1 MKKIVFLLFFSVMS
15 TMFVEAGPVSERTAR
30 ASAEAFL
37 ASRGKQVE
45 SLIMAP
51 ARRGMETETTAPY
64 YAFNVG
70 NDGGFV
76 VVSGDDNLDPIL
88 GYADQ
93 GDIDLNNLPDGL
105 QYMLDC
111 YAAASPARTQ
121 ATIR

>member
-64 YAFNVG
+64 YAFNVE

-93 GDIDLNNLPDGL
+93 GGHRP
-105 QYMLDC
+105 QQ
-111 YAAASPARTQ
+111 PARRT
-121 ATIR
+121 AVYA